1 MLTSGVNLASIS
13 KFEDEVYQ
21 ITLSNLQKNIS
32 CAHYI
37 LCDFES
43 ILDVIDLIKTKD
55 LKVSEEHISVTVVIK
70 DDLDQLVICFGE
82 YLNVRRDR
90 RVEEVNLSKS
100 YPTPLSIDYYLRWS

>member
-21 ITLSNLQKNIS
+21 ITLSNLQKIIS

-37 LCDFES
+37 WCGFKS

-55 LKVSEEHISVTVVIK
+55 LKVSGEHIPVSAVMK
-70 DDLDQLVICFGE
+70 DDLDQHVI
-82 YLNVRRDR
+82 
-90 RVEEVNLSKS
+90 EVNLSKS
-100 YPTPLSIDYYLRWS
+100 YPTPLSIDYYVR

>member
-21 ITLSNLQKNIS
+21 ITLFNLQKIIS

-55 LKVSEEHISVTVVIK
+55 LKVSGEHIPVSVVMK
-70 DDLDQLVICFGE
+70 DDLDQLVI
-82 YLNVRRDR
+82 
-90 RVEEVNLSKS
+90 EVNLSKS
-100 YPTPLSIDYYLRWS
+100 YPTPLSIDYYVR